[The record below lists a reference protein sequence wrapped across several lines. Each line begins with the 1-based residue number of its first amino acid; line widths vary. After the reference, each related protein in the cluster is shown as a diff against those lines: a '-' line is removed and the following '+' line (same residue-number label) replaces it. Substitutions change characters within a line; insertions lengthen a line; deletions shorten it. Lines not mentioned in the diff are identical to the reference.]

1 MLDGWMLK
9 RAANH
14 FNPVEVS
21 LMFRDRLTPLILVL
35 LAGGA
40 CPLPAQSSISL
51 SVDLRD
57 APRKLLHTTEILP
70 VHPGPLT
77 LAFPEWIRNE
87 HVPAPLTQ
95 QVGVFITARNDGG
108 VHAQP
113 IRWTRNP
120 IDLYLY
126 RVTIP
131 TGVRSIEVTF
141 DFITSDKDGGARG
154 SSDANLAVLDWNTVV
169 LYPYSGPNTRVA
181 NITVTPKVI
190 LPDGWHTAT
199 ALKAVAG
206 AMEPTS
212 SVVNFQPV
220 SLEQLVDS
228 PMIAGRYFRETALA
242 PEVSPRHYL
251 DIVADRPE
259 DLEVPQTRMD
269 ELSQA
274 IRQAG
279 LLFGSHHYDQ
289 YRFLIT
295 LSNNI
300 SGAAIDHLQSL
311 DDRRPANFFQN
322 EKWQKLVANY
332 TIHDFLHSWNGK
344 YRRPEGLAT
353 SNFQTPPITSGMWV
367 YEGLTDYLTNVI
379 TARTGIWTK
388 EEFLNALASK
398 AAYYD
403 RRPGMQWRDLDDID
417 TMAYPLWSNEDSS
430 YDNWRRN
437 GFDFYSEGD
446 LIWLDVDVTIRNKSN
461 GKKSLNDFAALFYGL
476 GGDTGPRVVPYSFN
490 DIVAFLNQIV
500 PNDWE
505 GFLTQRLHA
514 LSQAPLQGI
523 TGAGYKLVYKEAA
536 DEDFRYSLAMS
547 IGADG
552 VISDVLMGEIAY
564 QAGFGPGMKILAV
577 NGQPFARATLQ
588 QAIDAAKTTTTPI
601 DFKVDNTGVISDLRL
616 DYHGGQRHPV
626 LERVPNTPDRIA
638 QILQPMS
645 R

>member
-1 MLDGWMLK
+1 
-9 RAANH
+9 
-14 FNPVEVS
+14 
-21 LMFRDRLTPLILVL
+21 MFRVRLAPLILFL
-35 LAGGA
+35 LMGA
-40 CPLPAQSSISL
+40 ACQLRAQSSISL

-70 VHPGPLT
+70 VQPGRLT

-95 QVGVFITARNDGG
+95 QVGVFITVRNGDGVNG
-108 VHAQP
+108 QP
-113 IRWTRNP
+113 IRWTRDP
-120 IDLYLY
+120 INLYLY

-131 TGVRSIEVTF
+131 AGVRSIEVRF
-141 DFITSDKDGGARG
+141 DYITSDKDGGGRA

-169 LYPYSGPNTRVA
+169 LYPYSGPDTRVA
-181 NITVTPKVI
+181 NLTVTPTVI
-190 LPDGWHTAT
+190 LPSGWHTAT
-199 ALKAVAG
+199 SLKTVAG

-228 PMIAGRYFRETALA
+228 PMISGRYFREIALA
-242 PEVSPRHYL
+242 PDVSPRHYL
-251 DIVADRPE
+251 DIVADHPE
-259 DLEVPQTRMD
+259 DLEVPQARVD

-279 LLFGSHHYDQ
+279 LLFRSHHYDE

-300 SGAAIDHLQSL
+300 SGEAIDHHQSL
-311 DDRRPANFFQN
+311 DNRRRANFFHN
-322 EKWQKLVANY
+322 EKGHKLYANY

-353 SNFQTPPITSGMWV
+353 PNFQTPVITSGMWA
-367 YEGLTDYLTNVI
+367 YEGLTDYLSNVMTVRI
-379 TARTGIWTK
+379 GSETK
-388 EEFLNALASK
+388 EEFLDILATK
-398 AAYYD
+398 AAYYAH
-403 RRPGMQWRDLDDID
+403 RPGMQWRDLDDVN
-417 TMAYPLWSNEDSS
+417 TMAYPLWSSEDSS
-430 YDNWRRN
+430 YDNWRFN
-437 GFDFYSEGD
+437 GFDFYSEGN

-461 GKKSLNDFAALFYGL
+461 GKKSLNDFVALFYGL
-476 GGDTGPRVVPYSFN
+476 GGDTAPNVVPYSFN
-490 DIVAFLNQIV
+490 DIVACLNQVV

-505 GFLTQRLHA
+505 GFLTERLHA
-514 LSQAPLQGI
+514 LSKPPLQGI
-523 TGAGYKLVYKEAA
+523 AGAGYKLVYQEGA
-536 DEDFRYSLAMS
+536 DEDFQYSLAMS
-547 IGADG
+547 IGSDG
-552 VISDVLMGEIAY
+552 VISDVLMDGIAY

-577 NGQPFARATLQ
+577 NGQPFTRATLQ

-626 LERVPNTPDRIA
+626 LERVPNTPDLMTE
-638 QILQPMS
+638 ILQPMS

>member
-1 MLDGWMLK
+1 MFLVRL
-9 RAANH
+9 RPL
-14 FNPVEVS
+14 FLS
-21 LMFRDRLTPLILVL
+21 LLVVIACQSWAQLPL
-35 LAGGA
+35 
-40 CPLPAQSSISL
+40 SL

-57 APRKLLHTTEILP
+57 APRKLLHATEIVP
-70 VHPGPLT
+70 VQNGPLT

-87 HVPAPLTQ
+87 HEPAPLTQ
-95 QVGVFITARNDGG
+95 QVGLFIRTFDGSG
-108 VHAQP
+108 AAGEALSWKRDP
-113 IRWTRNP
+113 L
-120 IDLYLY
+120 DLYLY
-126 RVTIP
+126 HVTIP
-131 TGVRSIEVTF
+131 NGVRSIEVRF
-141 DFITSDKDGGARG
+141 DFITSDKGGGTLA

-169 LYPYSGPNTRVA
+169 LYPYSGRDTQVTNF
-181 NITVTPKVI
+181 TVTPTVV
-190 LPDGWHTAT
+190 LPNGWHTAT
-199 ALKAVAG
+199 SLKTLAS

-228 PMIAGRYFRETALA
+228 PMIAGRYFREIALA

-251 DIVADRPE
+251 DIVADHPE
-259 DLEVPQTRMD
+259 DLEVPQARID
-269 ELSQA
+269 ELSQT
-274 IRQAG
+274 IRQTG
-279 LLFGSHHYDQ
+279 LLFRSHHYDE

-311 DDRRPANFFQN
+311 DNRRRANFFRN
-322 EKWQKLVANY
+322 EKRQKLFANY

-353 SNFQTPPITSGMWV
+353 PNFQTPVITSGMWV
-367 YEGLTDYLTNVI
+367 YEGLTDYLSNVM
-379 TARTGIWTK
+379 TVRTGSASK
-388 EEFLNALASK
+388 EEYLDALASR

-403 RRPGMQWRDLDDID
+403 RRPGMRWRDLDDVD
-417 TMAYPLWSNEDSS
+417 TMAYQLWSSEDSS
-430 YDNWRRN
+430 YDNWRLS
-437 GFDFYSEGD
+437 GFDFYSEGN
-446 LIWLDVDVTIRNKSN
+446 LIWLDVDVTLRNKSN

-476 GGDTGPRVVPYSFN
+476 GGDTGPNVVPYSFH
-490 DIVAFLNQIV
+490 DIVACLNQVV
-500 PNDWE
+500 PNDWA
-505 GFLTQRLHA
+505 GFLSERLHA
-514 LSQAPLQGI
+514 LSKAPLQGI
-523 TGAGYKLVYKEAA
+523 AGAGYKLVYKEGA
-536 DEDFRYSLAMS
+536 DDDFRYSLAMS

-588 QAIDAAKTTTTPI
+588 QAIDAAKMTTPPI

-626 LERVPNTPDRIA
+626 LERIPNTPDRIA
-638 QILQPMS
+638 EILQPMS

>member
-1 MLDGWMLK
+1 MAAEL
-9 RAANH
+9 RA
-14 FNPVEVS
+14 
-21 LMFRDRLTPLILVL
+21 RLFP
-35 LAGGA
+35 G
-40 CPLPAQSSISL
+40 
-51 SVDLRD
+51 SVI
-57 APRKLLHTTEILP
+57 PST
-70 VHPGPLT
+70 
-77 LAFPEWIRNE
+77 
-87 HVPAPLTQ
+87 
-95 QVGVFITARNDGG
+95 
-108 VHAQP
+108 
-113 IRWTRNP
+113 
-120 IDLYLY
+120 LYLY
-126 RVTIP
+126 HVTIP
-131 TGVRSIEVTF
+131 NGVRSIEVRF
-141 DFITSDKDGGARG
+141 DFITSDKGGDALA

-169 LYPYSGPNTRVA
+169 LYPYSGPDTRVA
-181 NITVTPKVI
+181 NLTVTPTVV
-190 LPDGWHTAT
+190 LPSGWHTAT
-199 ALKAVAG
+199 SLKTLAG

-228 PMIAGRYFRETALA
+228 PMIAGRYFREIALA

-251 DIVADRPE
+251 DIVADHPE
-259 DLEVPQTRMD
+259 DLEVPQARID

-279 LLFGSHHYDQ
+279 LLFRSHHYDE

-311 DDRRPANFFQN
+311 DNRRRANFFRN
-322 EKWQKLVANY
+322 EKRQKLFANY

-353 SNFQTPPITSGMWV
+353 PNFQTPVITSGMWV
-367 YEGLTDYLTNVI
+367 YEGLTDYLSNVM
-379 TARTGIWTK
+379 TVRTGSASK
-388 EEFLNALASK
+388 EEYLDALASR

-403 RRPGMQWRDLDDID
+403 RRPGMRWRDLDDVD
-417 TMAYPLWSNEDSS
+417 TMAYQLWSSEDSS
-430 YDNWRRN
+430 YDNWRLS
-437 GFDFYSEGD
+437 GFDFYSEGN
-446 LIWLDVDVTIRNKSN
+446 LIWLDVDVTLRNKSN

-476 GGDTGPRVVPYSFN
+476 GGDTGPNVVPYSFH
-490 DIVAFLNQIV
+490 DIVACLNQVV
-500 PNDWE
+500 PNDWA
-505 GFLTQRLHA
+505 GFLSERLHA
-514 LSQAPLQGI
+514 LSKAPLQGI
-523 TGAGYKLVYKEAA
+523 AGAGYKLVYKEGA
-536 DEDFRYSLAMS
+536 DDDFRYSLAMS

-626 LERVPNTPDRIA
+626 LERIPNTPDRIA
-638 QILQPMS
+638 EILQPMS

>member
-1 MLDGWMLK
+1 
-9 RAANH
+9 
-14 FNPVEVS
+14 
-21 LMFRDRLTPLILVL
+21 MFRVRLTPLILIL
-35 LAGGA
+35 LMGGT
-40 CPLPAQSSISL
+40 LQLQAQSSISL

-57 APRKLLHTTEILP
+57 APRKLLHSTEILA
-70 VHPGPLT
+70 VKPGPLT

-95 QVGVFITARNDGG
+95 QVGIFITARNGSVAG
-108 VHAQP
+108 QP
-113 IRWTRNP
+113 IRWTRDP

-126 RVTIP
+126 RMTIP
-131 TGVRSIEVTF
+131 AGVRSIEVKF
-141 DFITSDKDGGARG
+141 DFITSDKDGDGRA
-154 SSDANLAVLDWNTVV
+154 SSDADLAVLDWNTVV

-181 NITVTPKVI
+181 SLTVMPTVR
-190 LPDGWHTAT
+190 LPDGWHKAT
-199 ALKAVAG
+199 ALKAVTEAT
-206 AMEPTS
+206 EPDS
-212 SVVNFQPV
+212 SVVTFQPV

-228 PMIAGRYFRETALA
+228 PMISGQYFREIALA

-259 DLEVPQTRMD
+259 DLEVPQVRID
-269 ELSQA
+269 ELNQA

-279 LLFGSHHYDQ
+279 LLFRSHHYDE

-311 DDRRPANFFQN
+311 DNRRRSNFFRN
-322 EKWQKLVANY
+322 EKKQKLYANY

-353 SNFQTPPITSGMWV
+353 PNFQTPVITSGIWI
-367 YEGLTDYLTNVI
+367 YEGLTDYFSEVMTV
-379 TARTGIWTK
+379 RTGSATK
-388 EEFLNALASK
+388 EEFVDALASK

-403 RRPGMQWRDLDDID
+403 RRPGMQWRDLDDVD
-417 TMAYPLWSNEDSS
+417 TAAYPLWSNEDSS
-430 YDNWRRN
+430 YDNWRLN
-437 GFDFYSEGD
+437 GFDFYGQGS

-476 GGDTGPRVVPYSFN
+476 GGDTGPKVVPYSFN
-490 DIVAFLNQIV
+490 DIVACLNQVV

-505 GFLTQRLHA
+505 GFLTERLHS
-514 LSQAPLQGI
+514 LSKVPLQGI
-523 TGAGYKLVYKEAA
+523 NGAGYKLVYKEEA
-536 DEDFRYSLAMS
+536 DDDFRYSLAMS

-552 VISDVLMGEIAY
+552 VISDVLMDGIAY
-564 QAGFGPGMKILAV
+564 QAGFGPGMKVLAV

-588 QAIDAAKTTTTPI
+588 QAIDTAKTTATSI
-601 DFKVDNTGVISDLRL
+601 HFRVDNTGVISDLRL

-626 LERVPNTPDRIA
+626 LERVPDTPDRIA
-638 QILQPMS
+638 EILQPMS

>member
-1 MLDGWMLK
+1 MFHVRLK
-9 RAANH
+9 PLFLSLLVVSACQSRAQ
-14 FNPVEVS
+14 
-21 LMFRDRLTPLILVL
+21 LPL
-35 LAGGA
+35 
-40 CPLPAQSSISL
+40 SL

-57 APRKLLHTTEILP
+57 APRKLLHATEILP
-70 VHPGPLT
+70 VQDGPLT

-87 HVPAPLTQ
+87 HEPAPLTQ
-95 QVGVFITARNDGG
+95 QVGLFIKARDGSG
-108 VHAQP
+108 VVGQALSWKRDSLDP
-113 IRWTRNP
+113 
-120 IDLYLY
+120 YLY
-126 RVTIP
+126 HVTIP
-131 TGVRSIEVTF
+131 NGVRSIEVRF
-141 DFITSDKDGGARG
+141 DFITSDKNGDALA

-169 LYPYSGPNTRVA
+169 LYPYSGPGTRVA
-181 NITVTPKVI
+181 NLTVTPTVI
-190 LPDGWHTAT
+190 LPGGWHTAT

-206 AMEPTS
+206 VMEPSS

-228 PMIAGRYFRETALA
+228 PMISGRYFREIALA

-259 DLEVPQTRMD
+259 DLEVPQARVD

-279 LLFGSHHYDQ
+279 LLFRSHHYDE

-300 SGAAIDHLQSL
+300 SGAAIDHHQSL
-311 DDRRPANFFQN
+311 DNRRPANFFHN
-322 EKWQKLVANY
+322 EKWQSY

-353 SNFQTPPITSGMWV
+353 PNFQTPVITSGMWV
-367 YEGLTDYLTNVI
+367 YEGLTDYLTNVM

-388 EEFLNALASK
+388 EEFLEALASK

-403 RRPGMQWRDLDDID
+403 RRPGMQWRDLDDVD
-417 TMAYPLWSNEDSS
+417 TMAYPLWSSEDSS
-430 YDNWRRN
+430 YDNWRLN
-437 GFDFYSEGD
+437 GFDFYSEGN

-461 GKKSLNDFAALFYGL
+461 GKKSLNDFVALFHGV
-476 GGDTGPRVVPYSFN
+476 GGDTGPKVVPYSFN
-490 DIVAFLNQIV
+490 DIVACLNQVV

-505 GFLTQRLHA
+505 GFLTERLHA
-514 LSQAPLQGI
+514 LSKAPLQGI
-523 TGAGYKLVYKEAA
+523 AGAGYRLVYKEGA
-536 DEDFRYSLAMS
+536 DKDFQYSLAMS

-552 VISDVLMGEIAY
+552 LISDVLMGEIAY

-577 NGQPFARATLQ
+577 NGQPFSRATLQ

-638 QILQPMS
+638 EILQPMS

>member
-1 MLDGWMLK
+1 
-9 RAANH
+9 
-14 FNPVEVS
+14 
-21 LMFRDRLTPLILVL
+21 
-35 LAGGA
+35 
-40 CPLPAQSSISL
+40 
-51 SVDLRD
+51 
-57 APRKLLHTTEILP
+57 
-70 VHPGPLT
+70 
-77 LAFPEWIRNE
+77 
-87 HVPAPLTQ
+87 
-95 QVGVFITARNDGG
+95 
-108 VHAQP
+108 
-113 IRWTRNP
+113 
-120 IDLYLY
+120 
-126 RVTIP
+126 VTIP
-131 TGVRSIEVTF
+131 NGVRSIEVRF
-141 DFITSDKDGGARG
+141 DFITSDKGGGTLA

-169 LYPYSGPNTRVA
+169 LYPYSGRDTQVTNF
-181 NITVTPKVI
+181 TVTPTVV
-190 LPDGWHTAT
+190 LPSGWHTAT
-199 ALKAVAG
+199 SLKTVAG

-228 PMIAGRYFRETALA
+228 PMIAGRYFREIALA

-251 DIVADRPE
+251 DIVADHPE
-259 DLEVPQTRMD
+259 DLEVPQARID

-279 LLFGSHHYDQ
+279 LLFRSHHYDE

-311 DDRRPANFFQN
+311 DNRRRANFFRN
-322 EKWQKLVANY
+322 EKRQKLFANY

-353 SNFQTPPITSGMWV
+353 PNFQTPVITSGMWV
-367 YEGLTDYLTNVI
+367 YEGLTDYLSNVM
-379 TARTGIWTK
+379 TVRTGSASK
-388 EEFLNALASK
+388 EEYLNALASR

-403 RRPGMQWRDLDDID
+403 RRPGMQWRDLDDVD
-417 TMAYPLWSNEDSS
+417 TMAYQLWSSEDSS
-430 YDNWRRN
+430 YDNWRLS
-437 GFDFYSEGD
+437 GFDFYSEGN
-446 LIWLDVDVTIRNKSN
+446 LIWLDVDVTLRNKSN

-476 GGDTGPRVVPYSFN
+476 GGDTGPNVVPYSFH
-490 DIVAFLNQIV
+490 DIVACLNQVV
-500 PNDWE
+500 PNDWA
-505 GFLTQRLHA
+505 GFLSERLHA
-514 LSQAPLQGI
+514 LSKAPLQGI
-523 TGAGYKLVYKEAA
+523 AGAGYKLVYKEGA
-536 DEDFRYSLAMS
+536 DDDFRYSLAMS

-616 DYHGGQRHPV
+616 DYHGGQRYPV

-638 QILQPMS
+638 EILQPMS

>member
-1 MLDGWMLK
+1 MFHVRLMSLFLSLLVVSACQS
-9 RAANH
+9 RAQ
-14 FNPVEVS
+14 
-21 LMFRDRLTPLILVL
+21 LPL
-35 LAGGA
+35 
-40 CPLPAQSSISL
+40 SL

-57 APRKLLHTTEILP
+57 APRKLLHATEIFP
-70 VHPGPLT
+70 VQKGPLT

-87 HVPAPLTQ
+87 HEPAPLTQ
-95 QVGVFITARNDGG
+95 QVGLFIEAFDGSG
-108 VHAQP
+108 AAGEALSWKRDP
-113 IRWTRNP
+113 L
-120 IDLYLY
+120 DLYLY
-126 RVTIP
+126 HVTIP
-131 TGVRSIEVTF
+131 NGVRSIEVRF
-141 DFITSDKDGGARG
+141 DFITSDKGGGTLA

-169 LYPYSGPNTRVA
+169 LYPYSGRDTQVTNF
-181 NITVTPKVI
+181 TVTPTVV
-190 LPDGWHTAT
+190 LPSGWHTAT
-199 ALKAVAG
+199 SLKTLAS

-228 PMIAGRYFRETALA
+228 PMIAGRYFREIALA

-251 DIVADRPE
+251 DIVADHPE
-259 DLEVPQTRMD
+259 DLEVPQARID

-279 LLFGSHHYDQ
+279 LLFRSHHYDE

-311 DDRRPANFFQN
+311 DNRRRANFFRN
-322 EKWQKLVANY
+322 EKRQKLFANY

-353 SNFQTPPITSGMWV
+353 PNFQTPVITSGMWV
-367 YEGLTDYLTNVI
+367 YEGLTDYLSNVM
-379 TARTGIWTK
+379 TVRTGSAS
-388 EEFLNALASK
+388 EEEYLDALASR

-403 RRPGMQWRDLDDID
+403 RRPGMRWRDLDDVD
-417 TMAYPLWSNEDSS
+417 TMAYQLWSSEDSS
-430 YDNWRRN
+430 YDNWRLS
-437 GFDFYSEGD
+437 GFDFYSEGN
-446 LIWLDVDVTIRNKSN
+446 LIWLDVDVTLRNKSN

-476 GGDTGPRVVPYSFN
+476 GGDTRPNVVPYSFH
-490 DIVAFLNQIV
+490 DIVACLNQVV
-500 PNDWE
+500 PNDWA
-505 GFLTQRLHA
+505 GFLSERLHA
-514 LSQAPLQGI
+514 LSKAPLQGI
-523 TGAGYKLVYKEAA
+523 AGAGYKLVYKEGA
-536 DEDFRYSLAMS
+536 DDDFRYSLAMS

-588 QAIDAAKTTTTPI
+588 QAIDAAKMTTPPI

-626 LERVPNTPDRIA
+626 LERIPNTPDRIA
-638 QILQPMS
+638 EILQPMS

>member
-1 MLDGWMLK
+1 
-9 RAANH
+9 
-14 FNPVEVS
+14 
-21 LMFRDRLTPLILVL
+21 MFRVRLTPLILIL
-35 LAGGA
+35 LVGGA
-40 CPLPAQSSISL
+40 CQLRAQSSISL

-70 VHPGPLT
+70 VRPGPLT

-95 QVGVFITARNDGG
+95 QAGVFFTARNGEG
-108 VHAQP
+108 ANVQP
-113 IRWTRNP
+113 IRWTRDP

-131 TGVRSIEVTF
+131 TGVRSIEVRF
-141 DFITSDKDGGARG
+141 DFITSDKDGGGRA
-154 SSDANLAVLDWNTVV
+154 SSDANLAVLDWNTVI
-169 LYPYSGPNTRVA
+169 LYPYSGPDTRVA
-181 NITVTPKVI
+181 NLTVAPTVI
-190 LPDGWHTAT
+190 LPCGWHTAT
-199 ALKAVAG
+199 ALKTVAG

-228 PMIAGRYFRETALA
+228 PMISGRYFREIALA

-251 DIVADRPE
+251 DMVADRPE
-259 DLEVPQTRMD
+259 DLEVPQARID

-279 LLFGSHHYDQ
+279 LLFHSHHYDE

-311 DDRRPANFFQN
+311 DNRRPANFFHN
-322 EKWQKLVANY
+322 EKWRRLAANY

-353 SNFQTPPITSGMWV
+353 LNFQSPPLTSGMWV
-367 YEGLTDYLTNVI
+367 YEGLTDYLTNVM

-388 EEFLNALASK
+388 EEFLDALASK

-403 RRPGMQWRDLDDID
+403 RRPGMQWRDLDDAD
-417 TMAYPLWSNEDSS
+417 TMAYPLWSSEDSS

-461 GKKSLNDFAALFYGL
+461 GKKSLNDFLTLFYGL
-476 GGDTGPRVVPYSFN
+476 GGDTGPKVVPYSFN
-490 DIVAFLNQIV
+490 DIVACLNQVV

-505 GFLTQRLHA
+505 DFLTERLHA
-514 LSQAPLQGI
+514 LSKAPLKGI
-523 TGAGYKLVYKEAA
+523 AGAGYKLVYKEGA

-577 NGQPFARATLQ
+577 NGQPFARGTLQ

-616 DYHGGQRHPV
+616 DYHGGQKHPV

-638 QILQPMS
+638 EILQPMS

>member
-1 MLDGWMLK
+1 
-9 RAANH
+9 
-14 FNPVEVS
+14 
-21 LMFRDRLTPLILVL
+21 MFRVRLTPLILVL
-35 LAGGA
+35 LVGGA
-40 CPLPAQSSISL
+40 CQLRAQSSIDL

-57 APRKLLHTTEILP
+57 APRKLLHTTEILF
-70 VHPGPLT
+70 VEPGPLT

-95 QVGVFITARNDGG
+95 QAGVFITARNSDGTNG
-108 VHAQP
+108 QP
-113 IRWTRNP
+113 IRWTRDP

-126 RVTIP
+126 RMIIP
-131 TGVRSIEVTF
+131 TGVRSIEVKF
-141 DFITSDKDGGARG
+141 DFITSDKEGGAHA

-169 LYPYSGPNTRVA
+169 LYPYSGPDMRVA
-181 NITVTPKVI
+181 NLTVTPTVI
-190 LPDGWHTAT
+190 LPGGWHTAT

-206 AMEPTS
+206 ATDPTS

-228 PMIAGRYFRETALA
+228 PMISGRYFREIALA

-251 DIVADRPE
+251 DMVADRQE
-259 DLEVPQTRMD
+259 NLEIPQARVD

-279 LLFGSHHYDQ
+279 LLFRSHHYDE

-295 LSNNI
+295 LSDNI
-300 SGAAIDHLQSL
+300 SFAAIDHLQSL
-311 DDRRPANFFQN
+311 DNRRPANFFLN
-322 EKWQKLVANY
+322 EKRRKLYANY
-332 TIHDFLHSWNGK
+332 TIHDFFHSWNGK

-353 SNFQTPPITSGMWV
+353 PNFQTPVTTSGIWA
-367 YEGLTDYLTNVI
+367 YEGLTDYLSNVM
-379 TARTGIWTK
+379 TVRTGSATK
-388 EEFLNALASK
+388 EDFVDDLASK

-403 RRPGMQWRDLDDID
+403 RRPGMQWRDLDDVD
-417 TMAYPLWSNEDSS
+417 TIAYPLWSNEDAS
-430 YDNWRRN
+430 YDNWRLN
-437 GFDFYSEGD
+437 GFDFYSEGN

-461 GKKSLNDFAALFYGL
+461 GKKSLNDFVALFYGI
-476 GGDTGPRVVPYSFN
+476 GGDTGPKVVPYSFN
-490 DIVAFLNQIV
+490 DIVACLNQVV

-505 GFLTQRLHA
+505 GFLTERLHA
-514 LSQAPLQGI
+514 LARAPLQGI
-523 TGAGYKLVYKEAA
+523 TGAGYKLVYKEAS
-536 DEDFRYSLAMS
+536 DENFQYSLAMS

-588 QAIDAAKTTTTPI
+588 QAIDVAKTTTTPI

-638 QILQPMS
+638 EILHPMS

>member
-1 MLDGWMLK
+1 MI
-9 RAANH
+9 

-21 LMFRDRLTPLILVL
+21 LMFRVRLTPLILVL
-35 LAGGA
+35 VVGGA
-40 CPLPAQSSISL
+40 CQLRAQSSISL

-57 APRKLLHTTEILP
+57 ASRKLLHTTEILP
-70 VHPGPLT
+70 VEPGPLT

-87 HVPAPLTQ
+87 HEPAPLTQ
-95 QVGVFITARNDGG
+95 QVGVFITTRNDDGANG
-108 VHAQP
+108 QP
-113 IRWTRNP
+113 IRWTRDP

-131 TGVRSIEVTF
+131 TGVRSIEVKF
-141 DFITSDKDGGARG
+141 DFITSDKDGGARA

-169 LYPYSGPNTRVA
+169 LYPYSEPDTRVA
-181 NITVTPKVI
+181 NLTVTPTVI

-199 ALKAVAG
+199 ALKTAAK
-206 AMEPTS
+206 AMEPNS

-228 PMIAGRYFRETALA
+228 PMISGRYFREIALA

-259 DLEVPQTRMD
+259 DLEVSQARID

-274 IRQAG
+274 IHQAG
-279 LLFGSHHYDQ
+279 LLFRSHHYDE

-295 LSNNI
+295 LSDNI
-300 SGAAIDHLQSL
+300 SFAAIDHLQSL
-311 DDRRPANFFQN
+311 DNRRPANFFQN
-322 EKWQKLVANY
+322 EKRRKLFANY

-353 SNFQTPPITSGMWV
+353 PNFQTPVITSGMGV
-367 YEGLTDYLTNVI
+367 YEGLTDYLSNVM
-379 TARTGIWTK
+379 TVRTGGATK
-388 EEFLNALASK
+388 EEFLDALASK
-398 AAYYD
+398 AAHYD
-403 RRPGMQWRDLDDID
+403 RRPGMQWRDLDDVD
-417 TMAYPLWSNEDSS
+417 TMAYPLWSSEDSS
-430 YDNWRRN
+430 YDNWRLN
-437 GFDFYSEGD
+437 GFDFYSEGS

-461 GKKSLNDFAALFYGL
+461 GKKSLNDFVALFYGP
-476 GGDTGPRVVPYSFN
+476 GGDTGPKVVPYSFN
-490 DIVAFLNQIV
+490 DIVACLNQVV

-505 GFLTQRLHA
+505 GFLTERLHA
-514 LSQAPLQGI
+514 LSKAPLQGI

-536 DEDFRYSLAMS
+536 DENFQYSLAMS
-547 IGADG
+547 IGTDG

-564 QAGFGPGMKILAV
+564 QAGLGPGMKILAV

-588 QAIDAAKTTTTPI
+588 QAIDAAKTTMMPI

-626 LERVPNTPDRIA
+626 LERVPSAPDRIA
-638 QILQPMS
+638 EILQPMS

>member
-1 MLDGWMLK
+1 VFHVRLK
-9 RAANH
+9 PLFLSLLVVSACQSRAQ
-14 FNPVEVS
+14 
-21 LMFRDRLTPLILVL
+21 LPL
-35 LAGGA
+35 
-40 CPLPAQSSISL
+40 SL

-57 APRKLLHTTEILP
+57 APRKLLHATEIIP
-70 VHPGPLT
+70 VQNGPLT

-87 HVPAPLTQ
+87 HEPTPLTQ
-95 QVGVFITARNDGG
+95 QVGLFIKAFDGSG
-108 VHAQP
+108 AVGEALSWKRDP
-113 IRWTRNP
+113 L
-120 IDLYLY
+120 DLYLFHL
-126 RVTIP
+126 TIP
-131 TGVRSIEVTF
+131 NGVRSIEVRF
-141 DFITSDKDGGARG
+141 DFITSDKGGAPLA

-169 LYPYSGPNTRVA
+169 LYPYSGPDTRVA
-181 NITVTPKVI
+181 NLTVTPTVV
-190 LPDGWHTAT
+190 LPSDWHTAT
-199 ALKAVAG
+199 SLKTVAS
-206 AMEPTS
+206 AMEPVS

-228 PMIAGRYFRETALA
+228 PMIAGRYFREIALA

-251 DIVADRPE
+251 DIVADHPE
-259 DLEVPQTRMD
+259 DLEVPQARID

-279 LLFGSHHYDQ
+279 LLFRSHHYDE

-311 DDRRPANFFQN
+311 DNRRRANFFRN
-322 EKWQKLVANY
+322 EKRQKLFANY
-332 TIHDFLHSWNGK
+332 TIHDFLHSWNGT

-353 SNFQTPPITSGMWV
+353 PNFQTPVITSGMWV
-367 YEGLTDYLTNVI
+367 YEGLTDYLSNVMSVR
-379 TARTGIWTK
+379 AGGGSK
-388 EEFLNALASK
+388 EEYLDALASR

-403 RRPGMQWRDLDDID
+403 RRPGMQWRDLDDVD
-417 TMAYPLWSNEDSS
+417 TMAYPLWSSEDSS
-430 YDNWRRN
+430 YDNWRLS
-437 GFDFYSEGD
+437 GFDFYSEGN
-446 LIWLDVDVTIRNKSN
+446 LMWLDVDVTLRNKSN

-476 GGDTGPRVVPYSFN
+476 GGDTGLKVVPYSFH
-490 DIVAFLNQIV
+490 DIVACLNQIV

-505 GFLTQRLHA
+505 GFLSDRLHA
-514 LSQAPLQGI
+514 LSKAPLQGI
-523 TGAGYKLVYKEAA
+523 AGAGYKLIYTEGA
-536 DEDFRYSLAMS
+536 DDDFRYSLAMS

-588 QAIDAAKTTTTPI
+588 QAIDAAKMTTAPI

-638 QILQPMS
+638 EILQPMS

>member
-1 MLDGWMLK
+1 MFLVRL
-9 RAANH
+9 R
-14 FNPVEVS
+14 S
-21 LMFRDRLTPLILVL
+21 LFLSLLVVIACQSWAQLPL
-35 LAGGA
+35 
-40 CPLPAQSSISL
+40 SL

-57 APRKLLHTTEILP
+57 APRKLLHATEIVP
-70 VHPGPLT
+70 VQNGPLT

-87 HVPAPLTQ
+87 HEPAPLTQ
-95 QVGVFITARNDGG
+95 QVGLFIRTFDGSG
-108 VHAQP
+108 AAGEALSWKRDP
-113 IRWTRNP
+113 L
-120 IDLYLY
+120 DLYLY
-126 RVTIP
+126 HVTIP
-131 TGVRSIEVTF
+131 NGVRSIEVRF
-141 DFITSDKDGGARG
+141 DFITSDKGGGTLA

-169 LYPYSGPNTRVA
+169 LYPYSGRDTQVTNF
-181 NITVTPKVI
+181 TVTPTVV
-190 LPDGWHTAT
+190 LPNGWHTAT
-199 ALKAVAG
+199 SLKTLAS

-228 PMIAGRYFRETALA
+228 PMIAGRYFREIALA
-242 PEVSPRHYL
+242 PEVSPKHYL
-251 DIVADRPE
+251 DIVADHPE
-259 DLEVPQTRMD
+259 DLEVPQARID
-269 ELSQA
+269 ELSQT
-274 IRQAG
+274 IRQTG
-279 LLFGSHHYDQ
+279 LLFRSHHYDE

-311 DDRRPANFFQN
+311 DNRRRANFFRN
-322 EKWQKLVANY
+322 EKRQKLFANY

-353 SNFQTPPITSGMWV
+353 PNFQTPVITSGMWV
-367 YEGLTDYLTNVI
+367 YEGLTDYLSNVM
-379 TARTGIWTK
+379 TVRTGSASK
-388 EEFLNALASK
+388 EEYLDALASR

-403 RRPGMQWRDLDDID
+403 RRPGMRWRDLDDVD
-417 TMAYPLWSNEDSS
+417 TMAYQLWSSEDSS
-430 YDNWRRN
+430 YDNWRLG
-437 GFDFYSEGD
+437 GFDFYSEGN
-446 LIWLDVDVTIRNKSN
+446 LIWLDVDVTLRNKSN

-476 GGDTGPRVVPYSFN
+476 GGDTGPNVVPYSFH
-490 DIVAFLNQIV
+490 DIVACLNQVV
-500 PNDWE
+500 PNDWA
-505 GFLTQRLHA
+505 GFLSERLHA
-514 LSQAPLQGI
+514 LSKAPLQGI
-523 TGAGYKLVYKEAA
+523 AGAGYKLVYKEGA
-536 DEDFRYSLAMS
+536 DDDFRYSLAMS

-626 LERVPNTPDRIA
+626 LERIPNTPDRIA
-638 QILQPMS
+638 EILQPMS